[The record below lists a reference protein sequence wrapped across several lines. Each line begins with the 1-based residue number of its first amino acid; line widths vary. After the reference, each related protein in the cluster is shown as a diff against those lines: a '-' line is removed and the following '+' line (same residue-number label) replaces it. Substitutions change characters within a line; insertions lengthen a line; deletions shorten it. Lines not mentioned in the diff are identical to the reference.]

1 MIFYVHINAIDNEKK
16 WKNTYKMHDACRKQK
31 NDSMPNG
38 AYGSVAE
45 ARMLKHV
52 SKNNPMPVKNGTFD
66 KSRVWTPANLTAR
79 PNVWVWWGSLRQD
92 AKTGVVW
99 ESMVIWG
106 SVGCSTNFTE

>member
-16 WKNTYKMHDACRKQK
+16 WKNTSKMHDACRKQK
-31 NDSMPNG
+31 NDSMQNG

-66 KSRVWTPANLTAR
+66 KSRV
-79 PNVWVWWGSLRQD
+79 
-92 AKTGVVW
+92 
-99 ESMVIWG
+99 
-106 SVGCSTNFTE
+106 